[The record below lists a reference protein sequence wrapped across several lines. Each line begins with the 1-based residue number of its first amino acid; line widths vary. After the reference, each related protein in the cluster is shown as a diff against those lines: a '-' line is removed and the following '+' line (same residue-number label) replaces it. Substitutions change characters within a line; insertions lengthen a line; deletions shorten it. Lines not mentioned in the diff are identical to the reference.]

1 MKSGILKSQ
10 IKNSPLQTQKRIH
23 ASGAGS
29 KSKNLLFSMNLTTLI
44 DAFCILVI
52 FLLSNMNGQAQN
64 LALGKGQ
71 TLPTASVSEIMS
83 SGIVVKLENN
93 EIFVDEEKVSTD
105 DLVKAL
111 VDRKSAEKNALIV
124 QADKNSDYDKI
135 SLILRA
141 GGQAGYDKYAFA
153 VLPGTFA
160 AAK

>member
-1 MKSGILKSQ
+1 MKSGILSTHL
-10 IKNSPLQTQKRIH
+10 KNSPLLTQKRIN
-23 ASGAGS
+23 ASGGAK
-29 KSKNLLFSMNLTTLI
+29 KSKNLLFAMNLTTLI

-64 LALGKGQ
+64 LSLNKGT
-71 TLPTASVSEIMS
+71 TLPTAAVTEIMS

-93 EIFVDEEKVSTD
+93 EIFVDEEKVSTEE
-105 DLVKAL
+105 LVKAL
-111 VDRKSAEKNALIV
+111 VDRKTAEKNALIV

-160 AAK
+160 SAK

>member
-1 MKSGILKSQ
+1 MKSGILSTQMKH
-10 IKNSPLQTQKRIH
+10 SPLLNQKRIH
-23 ASGAGS
+23 ASGGVA
-29 KSKNLLFSMNLTTLI
+29 KNKGLLFSMNLTTLI

-52 FLLSNMNGQAQN
+52 FLLSNMNGQSQN
-64 LALGKGQ
+64 LAMGKGS

-83 SGIVVKLENN
+83 TGVVVKLENN
-93 EIFVDEEKVSTD
+93 EIFVDEEKVSTEQ
-105 DLVKAL
+105 LAKAL
-111 VDRKSAEKNALIV
+111 VDRKSDEKNALIV